1 MSDAAIPS
9 LAAAHLRLGR
19 AAVGI
24 YSAASAVALSLLGA
38 LLYTEHSH
46 TQDQL

>member
-1 MSDAAIPS
+1 MSDGSIPT

-38 LLYTEHSH
+38 LL
-46 TQDQL
+46 